1 MLFKLLGISQPLA
14 VDKLLHVFNIEGYN
28 IHTDS
33 DIIGYNHNRN

>member
-28 IHTDS
+28 IHTDFF
-33 DIIGYNHNRN
+33 YR